1 MYSRRPQTVLRCAV
15 SPTFTTVLNE
25 AGSSSSP
32 GVPLSLFVFRALHA
46 TTHGGTRLNASSVF
60 LSPLFTRVRG
70 RVLCEFLKTPY
81 KRSSHPEPTKTALIR
96 NAHES

>member
-1 MYSRRPQTVLRCAV
+1 VYSRRLQTVLRCAV

-46 TTHGGTRLNASSVF
+46 TTHGGTRLNVSSVF

-70 RVLCEFLKTPY
+70 RMLCEFLKTPY
-81 KRSSHPEPTKTALIR
+81 KQSSHPELTKTALIR